1 MTRFEKLI
9 RHDEPYGF
17 AWELDEMITMN
28 SELREILTDTI
39 MRTEFLCEWLN
50 GEAEE

>member
-17 AWELDEMITMN
+17 AWELDEMMEAN
-28 SELREILTDTI
+28 KELKEILENDFC
-39 MRTEFLCEWLN
+39 RTELLCEWLMK
-50 GEAEE
+50 EAEE

>member
-17 AWELDEMITMN
+17 AWELDEMMEEN
-28 SELREILTDTI
+28 KELKEILEDDFR
-39 MRTEFLCEWLN
+39 RTELLCEWLMK
-50 GEAEE
+50 EAD